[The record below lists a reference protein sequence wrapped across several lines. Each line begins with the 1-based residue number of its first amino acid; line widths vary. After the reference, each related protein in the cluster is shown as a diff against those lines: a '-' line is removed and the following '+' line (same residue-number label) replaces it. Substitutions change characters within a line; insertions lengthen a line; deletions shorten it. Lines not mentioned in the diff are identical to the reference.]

1 MSWGHFPFVV
11 LSFLSLVEL
20 LRDMISNLDN
30 AFQTGNYPIIIST
43 AKRILFDKIAFVVYI
58 TTLLI
63 HIIPGYAYLASIKTR
78 LFYTLSITHCDKR
91 PKLAICPSV
100 SYSLFLR
107 LCFCVRCYCQLPT
120 LSSHLYQLFFAVVV
134 PRGHWAAECSEV
146 VKSCL
151 TCPEIDWLSRVQES
165 PMMAR
170 WAPRAPSE

>member
-1 MSWGHFPFVV
+1 MTLFKKSVV
-11 LSFLSLVEL
+11 SNTKNIVCELRSLSFCSSFFFLSLVEL

-78 LFYTLSITHCDKR
+78 LFYTLSITHCDKKANNSTFTEIE
-91 PKLAICPSV
+91 KLPICPSV

-134 PRGHWAAECSEV
+134 PRGH
-146 VKSCL
+146 
-151 TCPEIDWLSRVQES
+151 
-165 PMMAR
+165 
-170 WAPRAPSE
+170 

>member
-78 LFYTLSITHCDKR
+78 LSI
-91 PKLAICPSV
+91 
-100 SYSLFLR
+100 
-107 LCFCVRCYCQLPT
+107 
-120 LSSHLYQLFFAVVV
+120 LY
-134 PRGHWAAECSEV
+134 
-146 VKSCL
+146 
-151 TCPEIDWLSRVQES
+151 LSRTVTKDQNWPFAPECPILYFFVCVSVFVAIVNYQPCHLTFTSCFSRWWCQEATEQRS
-165 PMMAR
+165 AAKLWSHAWPAQK
-170 WAPRAPSE
+170 